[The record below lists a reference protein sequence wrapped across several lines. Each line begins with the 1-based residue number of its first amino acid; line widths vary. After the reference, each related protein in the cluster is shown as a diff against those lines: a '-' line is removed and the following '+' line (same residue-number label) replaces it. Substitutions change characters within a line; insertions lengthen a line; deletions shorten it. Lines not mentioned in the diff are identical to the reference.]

1 MANEQ
6 NVQEEKKDNNNE
18 VKENKIEE
26 EKKEK
31 KEKEESNKNI
41 IVDNNI
47 DSDRKITDD
56 IIKDAPTLLIEEVEC
71 NLLNGQKIKVNA
83 QGMVGGRGNNDGVV
97 IFGAK
102 TNKEQDEKIK
112 SDFILNCDNKTS
124 YPCVFFIYFEKAQK
138 SYYIKPYTVET
149 DEKNFFY
156 IKLNHDNNYPL
167 RQKEII
173 LAGNI
178 IFHISPLEDNKLEI
192 VNLSKDNSSSV
203 PKQAFNPSNKKEVTI
218 GRNKDC
224 DFPFPGN
231 KSFSRIHTTF
241 EYDEENKEW
250 AIIDGSKAKS
260 STNGT
265 WIFCSHAFQIKNS
278 MTIEIMNNRLQ
289 ITEEKKNE

>member
-1 MANEQ
+1 M
-6 NVQEEKKDNNNE
+6 
-18 VKENKIEE
+18 KENKIEE
-26 EKKEK
+26 EKKEQ

-56 IIKDAPTLLIEEVEC
+56 INKDAPTLLIEEVEC

-83 QGMVGGRGNNDGVV
+83 QGMIGGRGNNDGVV

-138 SYYIKPYTVET
+138 SYYIKPYTIES

-192 VNLSKDNSSSV
+192 VNLSKKNSEDEQKKIFD
-203 PKQAFNPSNKKEVTI
+203 PKEIKEISI
-218 GRNKDC
+218 GRDKNCTFAFPKD
-224 DFPFPGN
+224 
-231 KSFSRIHTTF
+231 KSFSRCQTTF
-241 EYDEENKEW
+241 LFDEKTNEW
-250 AIIDGSKAKS
+250 TIIDGSKTKS

-265 WIFCSHAFQIKNS
+265 WIFGTHSFEIKDQLIVEILNS
-278 MTIEIMNNRLQ
+278 KFSFSVRTQSNQ
-289 ITEEKKNE
+289 